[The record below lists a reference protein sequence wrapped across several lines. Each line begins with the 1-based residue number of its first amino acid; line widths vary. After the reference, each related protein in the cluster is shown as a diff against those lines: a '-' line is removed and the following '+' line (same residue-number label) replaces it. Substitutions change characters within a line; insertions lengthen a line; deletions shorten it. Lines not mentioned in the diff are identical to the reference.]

1 MTAVASCSRISLF
14 NSWSVRSDS
23 QHVCLI
29 FHPAGFHAQSP
40 RMSATQRILPVL
52 PAKTILGRAWVLR
65 GTFSPTMA
73 GVEFVCGV
81 CVAMAGVDMDEGYGD
96 GKGDGARG
104 IDGRNR
110 RSSSSEEVSQYIH
123 PLEIDSIVSFSGC
136 YTSSFFIN
144 LHTAPQRRNIYNEST
159 HRPYTPSN
167 HLNMSFGG

>member
-73 GVEFVCGV
+73 GVEFVCEV
-81 CVAMAGVDMDEGYGD
+81 CVAMAGMDMDEGYGD

-110 RSSSSEEVSQYIH
+110 RSSSSEEVSQYIQ
-123 PLEIDSIVSFSGC
+123 PLGDSIVSFSGC
-136 YTSSFFIN
+136 YTSSFSFN
-144 LHTAPQRRNIYNEST
+144 LHTAPQTEKHLQST

-167 HLNMSFGG
+167 PLNMSFGG

>member
-23 QHVCLI
+23 QHACLI

-123 PLEIDSIVSFSGC
+123 PLEILLSVSQDVTRHHFSSIC
-136 YTSSFFIN
+136 T
-144 LHTAPQRRNIYNEST
+144 LHLKRRNIYNL
-159 HRPYTPSN
+159 HIVPI
-167 HLNMSFGG
+167 HLVII

>member
-29 FHPAGFHAQSP
+29 FHPAGLHAQSP

-73 GVEFVCGV
+73 GVEFVCEV
-81 CVAMAGVDMDEGYGD
+81 CVAMAGMDMDEGYGD

-123 PLEIDSIVSFSGC
+123 PLEILLSVSQDVTRHHFPSIC
-136 YTSSFFIN
+136 T
-144 LHTAPQRRNIYNEST
+144 LHLKRRNIYNP
-159 HRPYTPSN
+159 HIVPI
-167 HLNMSFGG
+167 HLVIL